1 MKKMKFGAML
11 MSLMLVCLFSV
22 SQPAY
27 AKLVSSLPEDSTSSA
42 AADSTASTAN
52 QGSTTVTATLTGE
65 KKSISLNEAMELAL
79 ANSSDVLE
87 AANNMADA
95 KVDWDK
101 AADQAK
107 SYYKLLGKPD
117 YSRLNQDYYALIV
130 LTPALMEKT
139 YDIYVYTD
147 ELQQSAAKL
156 KAIQGYYTVVCNGKS
171 EVASLYSYQKAQN
184 QYSTVKARY
193 NQGMATKLE
202 ILSAQAQVNGAKVAL
217 DAARATTV
225 QSKRSLSILMGLDPE
240 TNWSPT
246 TQLTYDPLKIADA
259 DAKAK
264 EMMEASP
271 AVGIAKAQFEIATLQ
286 HDYEAGFNA
295 SFTYDGQIAEIS
307 YDTAQIQYQNAQN
320 TAYTN
325 AKAML
330 ENLSLAKSQYDVY
343 QESQTLLEEVYRLSV
358 LQYENGLNTQ
368 NDVQS
373 AAADIVSN
381 DASRL
386 QALLNYNVL
395 KTTIEQGI
403 VSTQ

>member
-11 MSLMLVCLFSV
+11 MSLMLVCLFSA

-42 AADSTASTAN
+42 VADSTTSTAN
-52 QGSTTVTATLTGE
+52 QGSTTVTATLTGA

-107 SYYKLLGKPD
+107 SYYKALGKPD

-307 YDTAQIQYQNAQN
+307 YDTAKVQYQNAQN

>member
-11 MSLMLVCLFSV
+11 MSLMLVCLFSA

-107 SYYKLLGKPD
+107 SYYKALGKPD

-202 ILSAQAQVNGAKVAL
+202 LLSAQAQVNGAKVAL

-286 HDYEAGFNA
+286 HDYEASFNA

>member
-1 MKKMKFGAML
+1 
-11 MSLMLVCLFSV
+11 V
-22 SQPAY
+22 
-27 AKLVSSLPEDSTSSA
+27 
-42 AADSTASTAN
+42 N
-52 QGSTTVTATLTGE
+52 
-65 KKSISLNEAMELAL
+65 
-79 ANSSDVLE
+79 
-87 AANNMADA
+87 
-95 KVDWDK
+95 
-101 AADQAK
+101 
-107 SYYKLLGKPD
+107 
-117 YSRLNQDYYALIV
+117 
-130 LTPALMEKT
+130 
-139 YDIYVYTD
+139 
-147 ELQQSAAKL
+147 
-156 KAIQGYYTVVCNGKS
+156 
-171 EVASLYSYQKAQN
+171 
-184 QYSTVKARY
+184 ARY

-202 ILSAQAQVNGAKVAL
+202 LLSAQAQVNGARVAL

-246 TQLTYDPLKIADA
+246 TQLTYDPLKIQDVN
-259 DAKAK
+259 AKAN

-295 SFTYDGQIAEIS
+295 SFTYDGQIAELS
-307 YDTAQIQYQNAQN
+307 YDTAKIQYQNAQN

-386 QALLNYNVL
+386 NALLNYNVL

>member
-27 AKLVSSLPEDSTSSA
+27 AKLVSSLPEDSTASS
-42 AADSTASTAN
+42 AADSTTSSAN
-52 QGSTTVTATLTGE
+52 QGSTTVAATLTGE
-65 KKSISLNEAMELAL
+65 KKSISLTEAMDLAL

-87 AANNMADA
+87 AANNAADA

-107 SYYKLLGKPD
+107 SYYKMLGSPD

-130 LTPALMEKT
+130 LTPALLEKT
-139 YDIYVYTD
+139 YDIYNYTN
-147 ELQQSAAKL
+147 ELQQSAAKV

-184 QYSTVKARY
+184 QYATVNARY

-202 ILSAQAQVNGAKVAL
+202 LLSAQAQVNGARVAL

-246 TQLTYDPLKIADA
+246 TQLTYDPLKIQDVN
-259 DAKAK
+259 AKAN

-295 SFTYDGQIAEIS
+295 SFTYDGQIAELS
-307 YDTAQIQYQNAQN
+307 YDTAKIQYQNAQN

-386 QALLNYNVL
+386 NALLNYNVL

>member
-27 AKLVSSLPEDSTSSA
+27 AKLVSSLPEDSTASS
-42 AADSTASTAN
+42 AADSTTSSAN
-52 QGSTTVTATLTGE
+52 QGSTTVAATLTGE
-65 KKSISLNEAMELAL
+65 KKSISLTEAMDLAL

-87 AANNMADA
+87 AANNAADA

-107 SYYKLLGKPD
+107 SYYKMLGSPD
-117 YSRLNQDYYALIV
+117 YSRLNKDYYSLIV
-130 LTPALMEKT
+130 LTPALLEKT
-139 YDIYVYTD
+139 YDIYNYTN
-147 ELQQSAAKL
+147 ELQQSAAKV

-184 QYSTVKARY
+184 QYATVNARY

-202 ILSAQAQVNGAKVAL
+202 LLSAQAQVNGARVAL

-246 TQLTYDPLKIADA
+246 TQLTYDPLKIQDVN
-259 DAKAK
+259 AKAN

-295 SFTYDGQIAEIS
+295 SFTYDGQIAELS
-307 YDTAQIQYQNAQN
+307 YDTAKIQYQNAQN

-386 QALLNYNVL
+386 NALLNYNVL

>member
-1 MKKMKFGAML
+1 
-11 MSLMLVCLFSV
+11 MLVCLFSV

-27 AKLVSSLPEDSTSSA
+27 AKLVSSLSEDSTSSA

-107 SYYKLLGKPD
+107 SYYKLLGRPD

-202 ILSAQAQVNGAKVAL
+202 LLSAQAQVNGAKVAL

-307 YDTAQIQYQNAQN
+307 YDTAKVQYQNAQN